1 MSFLRLL
8 KFALPI
14 LLGLGVLSVIVFDP
28 FGSDSQKVLLLGGLV
43 AFAAWAV
50 LRHSREADEVEMAAT
65 KFGATTGATIGLLT
79 AFVFVVA
86 MRLCTRSGCE
96 HCSNCRYIKQR
107 TAAGCSWVCPRIAFD
122 HSDCSV
128 YGHFCQGALVVFQ
141 ELDGP
146 PPPMPFP
153 LFD

>member
-86 MRLCTRSGCE
+86 MRYVPVLAASIAQIADTSSNGLPPAAVGFALGSLSTILIVLCTG
-96 HCSNCRYIKQR
+96 IFAK
-107 TAAGCSWVCPRIAFD
+107 
-122 HSDCSV
+122 
-128 YGHFCQGALVVFQ
+128 ALWWSSKN
-141 ELDGP
+141 
-146 PPPMPFP
+146 
-153 LFD
+153 